1 MKRLALF
8 VSLLAVV
15 ALAKAEDGHQLWLR
29 YQPVNKAQVTGP
41 ECVAAEELRTYY
53 QGEKATLAL
62 DPKMADDAYRISG
75 SRVCSTA
82 PMPCCGANRATR
94 HPSTNCAS

>member
-8 VSLLAVV
+8 ITLLAVV

-41 ECVAAEELRTYY
+41 ECLAATELRTYY
-53 QGEKATLAL
+53 
-62 DPKMADDAYRISG
+62 
-75 SRVCSTA
+75 
-82 PMPCCGANRATR
+82 
-94 HPSTNCAS
+94 